1 MYDGYKANFVKLNA
15 GYFLRVDSV
24 KKIVRNETVL
34 VEIDKIYK
42 NHQNQ
47 DRDERRMTVKNEL
60 VGKIIMANYGVARY
74 YKITDIHFR
83 RVDEEKIEGN
93 MTFP

>member
-34 VEIDKIYK
+34 QAIDNIYK
-42 NHQNQ
+42 KHHSQ
-47 DRDERRMTVKNEL
+47 DRD
-60 VGKIIMANYGVARY
+60 
-74 YKITDIHFR
+74 
-83 RVDEEKIEGN
+83 
-93 MTFP
+93 

>member
-34 VEIDKIYK
+34 QAIDNIYK
-42 NHQNQ
+42 RHQSQ
-47 DRDERRMTVKNEL
+47 DKEERRMTVKTEL

-83 RVDEEKIEGN
+83 RIDD
-93 MTFP
+93 

>member
-34 VEIDKIYK
+34 QAIDNIYK
-42 NHQNQ
+42 KHHSQ
-47 DRDERRMTVKNEL
+47 DKEERRMTVKS
-60 VGKIIMANYGVARY
+60 
-74 YKITDIHFR
+74 
-83 RVDEEKIEGN
+83 
-93 MTFP
+93 